1 MTVKKIITRSEIL
14 FANKCRFPVYLPML
28 SPDSIDN
35 TAKSKADSERKQ
47 GVNDKI

>member
-1 MTVKKIITRSEIL
+1 MISISLLAFFGSCCHGNTL
-14 FANKCRFPVYLPML
+14 HML

-35 TAKSKADSERKQ
+35 TAKSKADSERKR

>member
-1 MTVKKIITRSEIL
+1 MGDFCLMPTQQFLEVV
-14 FANKCRFPVYLPML
+14 ANGNTLPML
-28 SPDSIDN
+28 SSDSIDN

>member
-1 MTVKKIITRSEIL
+1 MWLCSTPLSSSFCNI
-14 FANKCRFPVYLPML
+14 NLPML

>member
-1 MTVKKIITRSEIL
+1 
-14 FANKCRFPVYLPML
+14 ML

-47 GVNDKI
+47 GVNDKIIHLA